1 MSHVI
6 LTSVWGDTDRY
17 AHLSDEA
24 TEAGE
29 NNLPLVTELAGG
41 NNGTL
46 SQVFSF

>member
-1 MSHVI
+1 MI
-6 LTSVWGDTDRY
+6 FTSVWGDTDHY

-24 TEAGE
+24 TEARE
-29 NNLPLVTELAGG
+29 NNLPLVTEPAGG